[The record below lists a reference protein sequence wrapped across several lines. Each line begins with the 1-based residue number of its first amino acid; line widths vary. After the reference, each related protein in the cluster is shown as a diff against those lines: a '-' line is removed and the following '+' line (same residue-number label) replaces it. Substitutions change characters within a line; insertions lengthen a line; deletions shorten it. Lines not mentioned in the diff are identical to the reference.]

1 MRKAAFGF
9 LILGEGIFLALI
21 CIGGAYYPSYDHSR
35 QFISELGAIGAVTGP
50 AVSWWGF
57 LPSGL
62 LITAFCLIAAVKLRR
77 NRLSLIS
84 LLLLAWYA
92 ADLIASAI
100 YPCSFRCA
108 HIDLTLSQAMHDLF
122 GGTGYLAGVM
132 GVFLAGYAARKSR
145 AAWLQPLGII
155 CALVGAVGL
164 SGVVADIEYGGL
176 FQRMLELSMA
186 IFLLSY
192 GWALA
197 TGRLVGIEGKIA

>member
-1 MRKAAFGF
+1 
-9 LILGEGIFLALI
+9 
-21 CIGGAYYPSYDHSR
+21 
-35 QFISELGAIGAVTGP
+35 
-50 AVSWWGF
+50 
-57 LPSGL
+57 
-62 LITAFCLIAAVKLRR
+62 
-77 NRLSLIS
+77 
-84 LLLLAWYA
+84 
-92 ADLIASAI
+92 
-100 YPCSFRCA
+100 
-108 HIDLTLSQAMHDLF
+108 MHDLF